1 VSSGLQL
8 RLEKF
13 LFGQEVPAN
22 GVIANIY
29 ALDPKKHKNSKRN
42 VVIPVGSGSTFR
54 SVEVEPGHYLVEAIM
69 PSGDIIS
76 KEAEAVEGQ
85 WAKIELKG
93 EHSAHEWH
101 SWQNLLGNV
110 QSSSGYFAATEKVSL
125 PNYDVLLIDKP
136 RLELQ
141 SGSARS
147 RDVWRVLA
155 AVSAQKGGN
164 FPSLSLAPLQREHP
178 IQTDAGTQLHSFN
191 TNFHGDRTN
200 LPRWYAVVVTPRTV
214 RLSTVPCPW
223 FTVEHEVNSEL
234 LVIRNADQ
242 SVGTSWVVQ
251 DTTLGTVLGYLAN
264 GALKVALDVAN
275 HQSALE
281 MLFAKYQNPL
291 GAAAG
296 GYVLIGT
303 MKAGEKSPW
312 HDWIKNLRRDFKFLP
327 DGAIQ
332 YAWLKLKQA
341 DVRKNRAEAR
351 NALFEAFDRGLPYY
365 SLGLQWLLDGLTLLG
380 EQDHE
385 ATERL
390 KVVQR
395 ISWLADMSNLFTTL
409 DLGR

>member
-8 RLEKF
+8 RLEKY
-13 LFGQEVPAN
+13 LFGQDVPAN

-76 KEAEAVEGQ
+76 KEAEALDGQ
-85 WAKIELKG
+85 WAKIELKA

-110 QSSSGYFAATEKVSL
+110 QSSSGYFAAAEKVPL

-136 RLELQ
+136 RPELE

-147 RDVWRVLA
+147 KDVWRVLA
-155 AVSAQKGGN
+155 DPKRGT
-164 FPSLSLAPLQREHP
+164 FYTLSKAPLQLQQPQER
-178 IQTDAGTQLHSFN
+178 DAGTQLHSFH
-191 TNFHGDRTN
+191 TNFHGDRTK
-200 LPRWYAVVVTPRTV
+200 LPRWYAVVATPRTV
-214 RLSTVPCPW
+214 RLATVPCPW
-223 FTVEHEVNSEL
+223 FTLQGEANSEL

-312 HDWIKNLRRDFKFLP
+312 HD
-327 DGAIQ
+327 
-332 YAWLKLKQA
+332 Y
-341 DVRKNRAEAR
+341 
-351 NALFEAFDRGLPYY
+351 
-365 SLGLQWLLDGLTLLG
+365 
-380 EQDHE
+380 
-385 ATERL
+385 
-390 KVVQR
+390 
-395 ISWLADMSNLFTTL
+395 
-409 DLGR
+409 